1 MLKIII
7 GNKGSGK
14 TKKIID
20 MINDAVTKET
30 GSVVCIEKGMKLT
43 YDISHSARLIDVD
56 AYGIQGRDAL
66 FGFLS
71 GICAGNYDVTDMFLD
86 STLKII
92 GSDMDA
98 LEKFVLQ
105 ADELMKKED
114 VNLTISVSAS
124 EEEIPESVLKITSK
138 I

>member
-43 YDISHSARLIDVD
+43 YDISHDCRLVD
-56 AYGIQGRDAL
+56 AEEYNISGYDMFL
-66 FGFLS
+66 GFVS
-71 GICAGNYDVTDMFLD
+71 GLCAGNYDISRVYIDGI
-86 STLKII
+86 LKI
-92 GSDMDA
+92 GGRNYDA
-98 LEKFVLQ
+98 LASFFEKIEQLSSRVNADFVFTVS
-105 ADELMKKED
+105 ADE
-114 VNLTISVSAS
+114 S
-124 EEEIPESVLKITSK
+124 ELPESVTKYK
-138 I
+138 M